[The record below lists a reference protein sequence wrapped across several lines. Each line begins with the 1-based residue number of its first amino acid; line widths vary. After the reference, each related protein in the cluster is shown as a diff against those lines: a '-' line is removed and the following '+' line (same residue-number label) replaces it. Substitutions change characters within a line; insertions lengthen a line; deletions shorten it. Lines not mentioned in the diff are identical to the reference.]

1 MRLSQSPVPEFLCW
15 TRTSSKGPSDLKP
28 HPPPRLSLIPV
39 SQCCPPHKALALS
52 PALSSNLTP
61 LRSLAPCL
69 QDGSWE
75 AVTNVL
81 GGESSA
87 KYKTHSHP
95 WLQKIP
101 RLPHPSPSPLP
112 PGGGA
117 RETSKHHHAAAVA
130 TASPC
135 ALQLRPA
142 KAANAP
148 GLYRSSGTRH
158 ETGRLDPRT
167 TEQLRRQAFL
177 WGSSLFCLCPLCVK
191 WPQTAHSPAKVV
203 TL

>member
-28 HPPPRLSLIPV
+28 HPPPPLSLIPV
-39 SQCCPPHKALALS
+39 SQCCPPHKALAFS

-61 LRSLAPCL
+61 LRSPAPCL

-95 WLQKIP
+95 WLQKILRLRILLLPLSCLGAGHGKQVNTTMQLQWQQHHPVPFSSVLP
-101 RLPHPSPSPLP
+101 RRPMPLVYTGP
-112 PGGGA
+112 LGQGVRQEGLT
-117 RETSKHHHAAAVA
+117 RE
-130 TASPC
+130 
-135 ALQLRPA
+135 LL
-142 KAANAP
+142 
-148 GLYRSSGTRH
+148 SS
-158 ETGRLDPRT
+158 
-167 TEQLRRQAFL
+167 
-177 WGSSLFCLCPLCVK
+177 
-191 WPQTAHSPAKVV
+191 
-203 TL
+203 